1 MRKAWILS
9 AWGLQT
15 GQGEGACPSNTPS
28 KAGARAQSWGPGDS
42 DPAASGLARH
52 QEHGS
57 WEVLDPTACPAQHE
71 PWPLPVLQFQDPR
84 GQRPCL
90 RGAQAAEGLCC
101 GLPQARVRAQH
112 RRAAE
117 EAPEASITAPSSPH
131 HAQWAAVPWCW
142 VCPTQRSFPVCGLSD
157 PLRGS
162 PDSRQPS

>member
-131 HAQWAAVPWCW
+131 HAQWAAVP
-142 VCPTQRSFPVCGLSD
+142 VVLGVPDPEIVPSVRAFRPPEGFP
-157 PLRGS
+157 
-162 PDSRQPS
+162 